1 MSKFLTSH
9 TVNYGKRIL
18 PIKMV
23 EIFSADDWEIFIEEW
38 LDLKKN
44 KKYIEIERLG
54 GAGDKGRDVIAYIT
68 VKSKMDYQWDCYQCK
83 HYDRS
88 LQPTQVYCEFGKI
101 LYYTYIGEF
110 PIPKKYFFVSPKG
123 CGTTLS
129 KYLQQPN
136 TLKEKIIENWD
147 KYCKNEITKSTS
159 IELDEE
165 LLNHINNFDFS
176 IFSKIHIKDVIE
188 EHQVH
193 PNHLIW
199 FGGGL
204 PQRPKLDEAEIPNI
218 IQVNETKYVEQLLL
232 AYSSE
237 SKTKYNNHT
246 ELESNSIYFK
256 HFSRSRINF
265 HYAEQLRNFSRD
277 SLPPETFNDFQ
288 NEIFTGIIDTVESNH
303 ENGFIKAKKVEEE
316 AKKLQIS
323 SNPLKEVS
331 ILNDRSGI
339 CHQLVNNEKIR
350 WIDNEN

>member
-1 MSKFLTSH
+1 MSTFLTSH
-9 TVNYGKRIL
+9 TVIYGKRIL

-23 EIFSADDWEIFIEEW
+23 EIFSAEEWELFIEEW
-38 LDLKKN
+38 LDLKKIN
-44 KKYIEIERLG
+44 YLEIERLG

-68 VKSKMDYQWDCYQCK
+68 NKSNSNYEWDCYQCK

-88 LQPTQVYCEFGKI
+88 LQPTQVYCEFAKI

-110 PIPKKYFFVSPKG
+110 PIPKKYYFLAPKG

-129 KYLQQPN
+129 KYLQEPKI
-136 TLKEKIIENWD
+136 LREKIIENWE
-147 KYCKNEITKSTS
+147 KYCKYVITKSTKV
-159 IELDEE
+159 ELDEK

-176 IFSKIHIKDVIE
+176 IFSKIHVKNIIE
-188 EHQVH
+188 EHRDH

-204 PQRPKLDEAEIPNI
+204 PQRQKLDESQIPTVV
-218 IQVNETKYVEQLLL
+218 QDNETKYVQQLLL

-237 SKTKYNNHT
+237 SKKNYNSPT
-246 ELESNSIYFK
+246 ELASNSIYLG

-288 NEIFTGIIDTVESNH
+288 NEIFTGIIDTVEDNH
-303 ENGFIKAKKVEEE
+303 VNGFVKVKKVEEE
-316 AKKLQIS
+316 SKKLQIS

-339 CHQLVNNEKIR
+339 CHQLVNNEKIK
-350 WIDNEN
+350 WVDDEN